1 MRVGILACALAGLV
15 LFLVCI
21 LHPPHRLFAGPSR
34 TLSRDTHASL
44 HACAL
49 QGWGLRQP
57 LCACLLQVIAAVS
70 LYRWPIPIQLRR
82 IDFCICMM

>member
-15 LFLVCI
+15 LFRVCI
-21 LHPPHRLFAGPSR
+21 LQQPHRLFAVSSR

-44 HACAL
+44 NACAL
-49 QGWGLRQP
+49 QGWGLRQL
-57 LCACLLQVIAAVS
+57 LCACPLQVIAAVS

-82 IDFCICMM
+82 NDFCICMM